1 MFNSDSFNPD
11 EQKINGFL
19 KALYISILFSIP
31 SLVAKSIIRSKS
43 YPNLSFAELR
53 EKTLNNLKS
62 GIDKVNSYT
71 DSDFIDNKIIFGDMK
86 FDLYNLFHGPI
97 SDALYHTGQIV
108 VFRRASGNP
117 IPKGVNHFMGIKM

>member
-1 MFNSDSFNPD
+1 M
-11 EQKINGFL
+11 INNGL
-19 KALYISILFSIP
+19 NN
-31 SLVAKSIIRSKS
+31 KSIIRSKS
-43 YPNLSFAELR
+43 YPDLSFAELR

-62 GIDKVNSYT
+62 GIDKINSFT
-71 DSDFIDNKIIFGDMK
+71 DSDYIDNKIIIGDMK